1 MGLFRQVDNP
11 LELVS
16 DDWESSWEKEQREK
30 EAKMIDE
37 ELDFDEIMTKYHLSM
52 GDLWHI
58 LDDNAK
64 WRYGSGA
71 EYEIIGRLREA
82 ISNHDDDV
90 YSTYNEI
97 RLRKACNN
105 NKLKLKGVQR

>member
-1 MGLFRQVDNP
+1 MGLFKHIDNP
-11 LELVS
+11 MELVS

-37 ELDFDEIMTKYHLSM
+37 ELDFDEIMTKYHLSF
-52 GDLWHI
+52 GDLWRI
-58 LDDNAK
+58 LDNNAN

-82 ISNHDDDV
+82 INNNAHDV
-90 YSTYNEI
+90 YTTINEK
-97 RLRKACNN
+97 RLQTACNN
-105 NKLKLKGVQR
+105 DKLKLKGVQR